1 MPASRRH
8 TLHRLLLLPALLLGL
23 GASAAAQPRQN
34 LLVELRWVESGIS
47 GAAVAGVRQGAVVV
61 GTGGSVSTRSGG
73 LTLST
78 RRVEEDIST
87 QQQVL
92 VLNGGTASVMLA
104 EVELLQWLDYGVT
117 LRSVGGG
124 AANERPETRARIE
137 AQSRSLPVERRRGF
151 AISPSWPGGQQPV
164 RVELRAL
171 SPSGQ
176 TGQVGESEI
185 FSTVQVP
192 LGQWLTVAR
201 RGGQLQRSESGV
213 ISSRDAE
220 QQTQRELQL
229 RVQPAP

>member
-8 TLHRLLLLPALLLGL
+8 ALHRLLLLPALLLGL
-23 GASAAAQPRQN
+23 GAGATAQPRQN

-78 RRVEEDIST
+78 RRVEEDISAR
-87 QQQVL
+87 QQVL

-104 EVELLQWLDYGVT
+104 EVELLQWLDYGVS

-124 AANERPETRARIE
+124 GANERPETRARIE

-164 RVELRAL
+164 RVELRAQ

-176 TGQVGESEI
+176 TGETEI

>member
-104 EVELLQWLDYGVT
+104 EVELLQWLDYGVS
-117 LRSVGGG
+117 LRSMGGG
-124 AANERPETRARIE
+124 GANERPETRARIE

-176 TGQVGESEI
+176 TGETEI

>member
-23 GASAAAQPRQN
+23 GAGAAAQPRQN

-104 EVELLQWLDYGVT
+104 EVELLQWLDYGVS

-124 AANERPETRARIE
+124 GANERPETRARIE

-176 TGQVGESEI
+176 AGETEI